1 MPSEFVHLHV
11 HTEYSLLDGQ
21 SQIDRLVKR
30 AAALEMPA
38 VGISDH
44 GVMFGVIDLFNAATA
59 AKIKPVIGME
69 AYLAPNKMTDRDPVL
84 DKKPYHLL
92 LWAKNLTGYKNLL
105 KIASAAQL
113 EGYYY
118 RPRVDWD
125 YLRDHAEGIIA
136 TSGCLAAEIPRLLA
150 DKGEDAA
157 LAAIGRYYDVFGAEN
172 FFLEVQP
179 HQIDEL
185 HALNRWLIDY
195 RRRGHTPVQLVA
207 SNDVHYVDA
216 ADTDSHD
223 TLLCIQ
229 TNSLKS
235 AQDRMMLTP
244 LGSYYLKSA
253 DEMRASF
260 RGAPPE
266 LIDEA
271 FANTLRIA
279 DMCDLDLSRKGYH
292 LPLFP
297 VPDGFDHGSYLRY
310 LCELGLAWRFP
321 GRANDPVLRERI
333 DRELETIGFMGFNTY
348 FLIVWDLCEFARA
361 ADIWWNVRGSGAGSL
376 VAYCLGITNIDP
388 IHNSLLFERFLNRGR
403 NTMPDIDIDYPDDR
417 RGEMIAYAVQKYGE
431 DKVAAIITFGTLG
444 AKAAVRDVARALD
457 VPLPKVNQAVKLIP
471 QEAKQKALQEYID
484 GNPELKKLYQ
494 TDAELKQVLD
504 TAIKL
509 QGLTRHASMH
519 AAGLIIS
526 DLPLV
531 EYVPLHRITGSTDS
545 SGGILKAV
553 TQFPME
559 TAEAIGLLKVD
570 FLGLSTLTIMRK
582 ATELIARYHGIQY
595 TLDNIPYRHDDP
607 RLTDEQRAMLDE
619 AFQLLGRGET
629 VGVFQVE
636 SSGMQSMLRDMRPH
650 KFEHI
655 IAAVSL
661 YRPGPMDFIPQFN
674 RRMHGEE
681 EVTYHHPLME
691 PILKET
697 YGIMVYQEQIMQV
710 AVELFSYEPNESD
723 MMRRAVSKK
732 KEKDLLEH
740 RAIFKERGPKKGVS
754 PDVAD
759 KIFDDIVFFANY
771 GFNKCVVGETE
782 IIDAQTGRLVS
793 LEGLYQQ
800 RQVTQTLS
808 CETDSLRLEPR
819 AILDVMQNG
828 VKPVYTLR
836 TRLGK
841 RITATANH
849 PFLTMQGWANLEA
862 LTPGQHIAV
871 PRRLP
876 ALGQREWP
884 RHQVV
889 VLGHLL
895 AEGNLCHPAGVYFYS
910 NDPAQCEDYAAHLCQ
925 FDNTTARVSVR
936 RGSAHEVY
944 SKPVD
949 RHQPCG
955 VVQWLEALGLRGAA
969 ARQKFIPAEAFELV
983 NDQLALLLARMWEG
997 DGHINER
1004 GRSAFYATSSERLAR
1019 QVQHLLLR
1027 FAVVASLREVTFP
1040 YKGGRVG
1047 YQVVVT
1053 GQENLGRLAAALS
1066 GHFINQDKAAAL
1078 TRLGQGSAPSVQD
1091 IVPLAIRDQVRQYKE
1106 SANVT
1111 WGQVAAAAGVSITM
1125 FNRTRSG
1132 AKVGYSRDV
1141 IGQLGAYFNAP
1152 DLLALSSGDVYW
1164 DEVVSVEPAGERM
1177 TYDLT
1182 IDHTHNFIANDIIVH
1197 NSHAAD
1203 YAVISVQT
1211 AFLKRHYPHEY
1222 MTALL
1227 CVQFDDS
1234 SKVAMFLEDCR
1245 RMQIPVLP
1253 PDINY
1258 SQVDFDIET
1267 MADGQ
1272 RGIRYGLGAVKNVG
1286 VGVLHYLIEQREQG
1300 GPFETLADLC
1310 QRVDLRRV
1318 GKRALE
1324 CLIKV
1329 GALEAYGARDALLE
1343 SLDRILHYSAEY
1355 HDQLAL
1361 GQKSLFGEAVMLQ
1374 SALEI
1379 LPAKHPIPR
1388 REQLGWEKELLG
1400 LYVTGRPVDRARDAL
1415 SKLSNLNIIADLKSE
1430 EAAPPKDALV
1440 RVAGEVVGM
1449 RQIVTKNS
1457 EMMAVLQ
1464 VEDWHESAGV
1474 IDVVLFPRA
1483 YERVKAYFSAS
1494 VGKPLEVGTIA
1505 LFIGR
1510 FDVSRGDPQV
1520 IAEEAT
1526 VKFEA
1531 VEGADAAQPPP
1542 IHDDLSWMPTS
1553 EEPPP
1558 AWHDEPP
1565 PAPPAPAPTAAVP
1578 PRVEEALPE
1587 WATPP
1592 PDQNGAAPHESLF
1605 DEEAPAARRRHLR
1618 IVFKGAGS
1626 EKDAQRI
1633 DRALSVLHSIPGED
1647 RYTLEVHYPDRIRRW
1662 GGEEFRTEYCDKLV
1676 NLLSNIPGIEPLIV
1690 E

>member
-30 AAALEMPA
+30 AVALEMPA

-44 GVMFGVIDLFNAATA
+44 GVMFGVIDLFNAAKSA
-59 AKIKPVIGME
+59 GIKPVIGME
-69 AYLAPNKMTDRDPVL
+69 AYLAPNKMTDRDPVI

-105 KIASAAQL
+105 KIASVAQL

-150 DKGEDAA
+150 DKGEEAA

-207 SNDVHYVDA
+207 SNDVHYVEA
-216 ADTDSHD
+216 ADTDDHD

-235 AQDRMMLTP
+235 AQERMRLEP

-253 DEMRASF
+253 AEMRASF
-260 RGAPPE
+260 HGAPTE
-266 LIDEA
+266 LVDEA

-279 DMCDLDLSRKGYH
+279 EMCELDLSKKGYH

-297 VPDGFDHGSYLRY
+297 VPEGFDDGSYLRY
-310 LCELGLAWRFP
+310 LCELGLRWRFP
-321 GRANDPVLRERI
+321 GREDDPVLRERI
-333 DRELETIGFMGFNTY
+333 DRELETIAHMGFNTY
-348 FLIVWDLCEFARA
+348 FLIVWDLCEFARH

-388 IHNSLLFERFLNRGR
+388 IQNSLLFERFLNRGR

-444 AKAAVRDVARALD
+444 AKAAVRDVARALN

-471 QEAKQKALQEYID
+471 QEAKQKPLQEYID
-484 GNPELKKLYQ
+484 GNPELKKLYE
-494 TDAELKQVLD
+494 TDAELKSVLD
-504 TAIKL
+504 TAKAL

-545 SGGILKAV
+545 SGGVLKAV

-582 ATELIARYHGIQY
+582 ASELIERYHGIRY

-607 RLTDEQRAMLDE
+607 RLTDAQRAMLDE
-619 AFQLLGRGET
+619 AFHLLGRGET

-636 SSGMQSMLRDMRPH
+636 SAGMQSTLRDMRPH

-655 IAAVSL
+655 VAAVSL
-661 YRPGPMDFIPQFN
+661 YRPGPMDFISQFT

-710 AVELFSYEPNESD
+710 AVALFSYEPNEAD
-723 MMRRAVSKK
+723 LMRRAVSKK

-740 RAIFKERGPKKGVS
+740 RAIFKERGPQRGVS
-754 PDVAD
+754 PEVAD

-771 GFNKCVVGETE
+771 GFNK
-782 IIDAQTGRLVS
+782 
-793 LEGLYQQ
+793 
-800 RQVTQTLS
+800 
-808 CETDSLRLEPR
+808 
-819 AILDVMQNG
+819 
-828 VKPVYTLR
+828 
-836 TRLGK
+836 
-841 RITATANH
+841 
-849 PFLTMQGWANLEA
+849 
-862 LTPGQHIAV
+862 
-871 PRRLP
+871 
-876 ALGQREWP
+876 
-884 RHQVV
+884 
-889 VLGHLL
+889 
-895 AEGNLCHPAGVYFYS
+895 
-910 NDPAQCEDYAAHLCQ
+910 
-925 FDNTTARVSVR
+925 
-936 RGSAHEVY
+936 
-944 SKPVD
+944 
-949 RHQPCG
+949 
-955 VVQWLEALGLRGAA
+955 
-969 ARQKFIPAEAFELV
+969 
-983 NDQLALLLARMWEG
+983 
-997 DGHINER
+997 
-1004 GRSAFYATSSERLAR
+1004 
-1019 QVQHLLLR
+1019 
-1027 FAVVASLREVTFP
+1027 
-1040 YKGGRVG
+1040 
-1047 YQVVVT
+1047 
-1053 GQENLGRLAAALS
+1053 
-1066 GHFINQDKAAAL
+1066 
-1078 TRLGQGSAPSVQD
+1078 
-1091 IVPLAIRDQVRQYKE
+1091 
-1106 SANVT
+1106 
-1111 WGQVAAAAGVSITM
+1111 
-1125 FNRTRSG
+1125 
-1132 AKVGYSRDV
+1132 
-1141 IGQLGAYFNAP
+1141 
-1152 DLLALSSGDVYW
+1152 
-1164 DEVVSVEPAGERM
+1164 
-1177 TYDLT
+1177 
-1182 IDHTHNFIANDIIVH
+1182 
-1197 NSHAAD
+1197 SHAAD
-1203 YAVISVQT
+1203 YAVITVQT

-1234 SKVAMFLEDCR
+1234 SKVALFLEECR
-1245 RMQIPVLP
+1245 RLHIPVLP

-1258 SQVDFDIET
+1258 SQAEFDIESLP
-1267 MADGQ
+1267 DGR
-1272 RGIRYGLGAVKNVG
+1272 RGIRFGLGAVKNVG
-1286 VGVLHYLIEQREQG
+1286 VAAIHYLIEQREQG
-1300 GPFETLADLC
+1300 GPFATLADLC

-1329 GALEAYGARDALLE
+1329 GALAAYGPRDALLE
-1343 SLDRILHYSAEY
+1343 SLDRIVHYSAEY

-1361 GQKSLFGEAVMLQ
+1361 GQKSLFGEALMRQ

-1379 LPAKHPIPR
+1379 LPAKKPIPH
-1388 REQLGWEKELLG
+1388 REQLGWEKDLLG
-1400 LYVTGRPVDRARDAL
+1400 LYVTGRPIDRARDAL
-1415 SKLSNLNIIADLKSE
+1415 SKLNNLNIIVDLKSE
-1430 EAAPPKDALV
+1430 ENAPAHDTLV

-1449 RQIVTKNS
+1449 RSLVTKS
-1457 EMMAVLQ
+1457 GEMMAVLQ

-1474 IDVVLFPRA
+1474 IDVVLFPRK
-1483 YERVKAYFSAS
+1483 YERVKAYFEAK

-1505 LFIGR
+1505 LFTGR
-1510 FDVSRGDPQV
+1510 FDTSRNDPQV
-1520 IAEEAT
+1520 IAEDAT
-1526 VKFEA
+1526 VEFEA
-1531 VEGADAAQPPP
+1531 VEGADAAPPRP
-1542 IHDDLSWMPTS
+1542 MHDTLGWLPES

-1558 AWHDEPP
+1558 IWDDEPPAYTPEPP
-1565 PAPPAPAPTAAVP
+1565 PAPADAAPI
-1578 PRVEEALPE
+1578 
-1587 WATPP
+1587 TPP
-1592 PDQNGAAPHESLF
+1592 VEQNGSAHYERLF
-1605 DEEAPAARRRHLR
+1605 DDGGEERPRRHLR
-1618 IVFKGAGS
+1618 VVFKSAGS

-1633 DRALSVLHSIPGED
+1633 DRALNVLYSIPGED
-1647 RYTLEVHYPDRIRRW
+1647 CYTLEVHYPDRIRRW
-1662 GGEEFRTEYCDKLV
+1662 GGDDFLTHYCPKLV
-1676 NLLSNIPGIEPLIV
+1676 ERLKQIPGVDLHCQDS
-1690 E
+1690 

>member
-30 AAALEMPA
+30 ATALEMPA

-44 GVMFGVIDLFNAATA
+44 GVMFGVVDLFKAATA

-105 KIASAAQL
+105 KIASVAQL

-150 DKGEDAA
+150 ERGEEAA
-157 LAAIGRYYDVFGAEN
+157 LKAIGRYYDVFGAEN

-297 VPDGFDHGSYLRY
+297 VPEGFDHGSYLRY
-310 LCELGLAWRFP
+310 LCEMGLRWRFP
-321 GRANDPVLRERI
+321 GREHDPVLRERI
-333 DRELETIGFMGFNTY
+333 ERELYTIGHMGFNTY
-348 FLIVWDLCEFARA
+348 FLIVWDLCEFARE

-388 IHNSLLFERFLNRGR
+388 IQNSLLFERFLNKGR
-403 NTMPDIDIDYPDDR
+403 ENMPDIDIDYPDDR

-444 AKAAVRDVARALD
+444 AKAAVRDVARALN

-471 QEAKQKALQEYID
+471 QEAKQKPLQEYID
-484 GNPELKKLYQ
+484 GNPELKKLYE
-494 TDAELKQVLD
+494 TDAELKRVLE
-504 TAIKL
+504 TAKAL

-531 EYVPLHRITGSTDS
+531 EYVPLHRITGNTDS

-582 ATELIARYHGIQY
+582 AAELIERYHGIKY

-619 AFQLLGRGET
+619 AYQLLGRGET

-710 AVELFSYEPNESD
+710 ATELFSYEPNEAD
-723 MMRRAVSKK
+723 TMRRAVSKK

-740 RAIFKERGPKKGVS
+740 REKFKERAPLKNI
-754 PDVAD
+754 PLEVAD

-771 GFNKCVVGETE
+771 GFNK
-782 IIDAQTGRLVS
+782 
-793 LEGLYQQ
+793 
-800 RQVTQTLS
+800 
-808 CETDSLRLEPR
+808 
-819 AILDVMQNG
+819 
-828 VKPVYTLR
+828 
-836 TRLGK
+836 
-841 RITATANH
+841 
-849 PFLTMQGWANLEA
+849 
-862 LTPGQHIAV
+862 
-871 PRRLP
+871 
-876 ALGQREWP
+876 
-884 RHQVV
+884 
-889 VLGHLL
+889 
-895 AEGNLCHPAGVYFYS
+895 
-910 NDPAQCEDYAAHLCQ
+910 
-925 FDNTTARVSVR
+925 
-936 RGSAHEVY
+936 
-944 SKPVD
+944 
-949 RHQPCG
+949 
-955 VVQWLEALGLRGAA
+955 
-969 ARQKFIPAEAFELV
+969 
-983 NDQLALLLARMWEG
+983 
-997 DGHINER
+997 
-1004 GRSAFYATSSERLAR
+1004 
-1019 QVQHLLLR
+1019 
-1027 FAVVASLREVTFP
+1027 
-1040 YKGGRVG
+1040 
-1047 YQVVVT
+1047 
-1053 GQENLGRLAAALS
+1053 
-1066 GHFINQDKAAAL
+1066 
-1078 TRLGQGSAPSVQD
+1078 
-1091 IVPLAIRDQVRQYKE
+1091 
-1106 SANVT
+1106 
-1111 WGQVAAAAGVSITM
+1111 
-1125 FNRTRSG
+1125 
-1132 AKVGYSRDV
+1132 
-1141 IGQLGAYFNAP
+1141 
-1152 DLLALSSGDVYW
+1152 
-1164 DEVVSVEPAGERM
+1164 
-1177 TYDLT
+1177 
-1182 IDHTHNFIANDIIVH
+1182 
-1197 NSHAAD
+1197 SHAAD
-1203 YAVISVQT
+1203 YAVISMQT

-1234 SKVAMFLEDCR
+1234 SKVATFLAECR

-1267 MADGQ
+1267 LADGQ

-1286 VGVLHYLIEQREQG
+1286 VAALRYLIEQREQG
-1300 GPFETLADLC
+1300 GPFVTLANLC
-1310 QRVDLRRV
+1310 ERVDLRRV

-1329 GALEAYGARDALLE
+1329 GALTAFGPRDALLE
-1343 SLDRILHYSAEY
+1343 SLDRIIHYSAEH
-1355 HDQLAL
+1355 HDQLVL
-1361 GQKSLFGEAVMLQ
+1361 GQKSLFGEAIMQQ
-1374 SALEI
+1374 SALTI
-1379 LPAKHPIPR
+1379 LPAKHPVSP

-1400 LYVTGRPVDRARDAL
+1400 LYVTGRPVDRARGAL
-1415 SKLSNLNIIADLKSE
+1415 SKLSNLSIVADLKSE
-1430 EAAPPKDALV
+1430 ENAPPKDATV

-1449 RQIVTKNS
+1449 RQLVTKNS

-1474 IDVVLFPRA
+1474 IDVVLFPSKYA
-1483 YERVKAYFSAS
+1483 RVKAYFEQE
-1494 VGKPLEVGTIA
+1494 VGKPLDVGTIA

-1510 FDVSRGDPQV
+1510 FDTSRSDPQV
-1520 IAEEAT
+1520 IVEDVT
-1526 VKFEA
+1526 VEFEA
-1531 VEGADAAQPPP
+1531 IEGADAAQTAP
-1542 IHDDLSWMPTS
+1542 IHDDPSWMLAS

-1558 AWHDEPP
+1558 VWHEEPSPAPVPTVAEPP
-1565 PAPPAPAPTAAVP
+1565 L
-1578 PRVEEALPE
+1578 VEDALPE

-1592 PDQNGAAPHESLF
+1592 PDHNGAALHDSLF
-1605 DEEAPAARRRHLR
+1605 DEKAPAARCCHLR
-1618 IVFKGAGS
+1618 IVFQGAGN
-1626 EKDAQRI
+1626 EKDALRI
-1633 DRALSVLHSIPGED
+1633 ERALNVLHSIPGED
-1647 RYTLEVHYPDRIRRW
+1647 RYTLEVRYPDRIRRW
-1662 GGEEFRTEYCDKLV
+1662 GGESFHTEYCEKLV
-1676 NLLSNIPGIEPLIV
+1676 NLLSNIPGIERLIV